1 MTKDL
6 KTTNGGNELA
16 LSADFIGKLQAGIA
30 ESRSTT
36 LIAGG
41 GKLLLRM
48 LKSGEWVYGP
58 SDEEVDKGSRWVV
71 NLMTLSHGWCCWVET
86 GANAKNEL
94 RGEVMASMSEP
105 KPPRPQPIADTE
117 FSEQRSFE
125 LKALDGGDQG
135 VEVLYKSGSI
145 GGMRAIDGLLA
156 EIQRRLAEDPH
167 HAFPVLELDHD
178 SYNHTKWGRIF
189 TPVLEVVG
197 WADINGRLV
206 GEPEPEAALPES
218 LTKAT
223 RPRTRTVK
231 PPADPVPPRSTT
243 QAHAA
248 QRRRPGA

>member
-178 SYNHTKWGRIF
+178 SYNHTKWGRMA
-189 TPVLEVVG
+189 G
-197 WADINGRLV
+197 WSAS
-206 GEPEPEAALPES
+206 PS
-218 LTKAT
+218 
-223 RPRTRTVK
+223 PRRRC
-231 PPADPVPPRSTT
+231 PNPSP
-243 QAHAA
+243 
-248 QRRRPGA
+248 RRPGPGPGPSSRLRTPYRRVRPPRPTPPSAAGRAPERPAH